1 MKRIAVSL
9 VAAVTMLCSACSS
22 SVDAVYNSNGKI
34 SGPSN
39 TYNLNNDVQTIDGQ
53 DYEGVMEF
61 GGMGTVWTYDASSEE
76 EIDISYQ
83 LSVSEGDA
91 KLVLISPDGT
101 LTTLVENTSQ
111 SQQEE
116 IEAVNVKI
124 QKGENRIKLVATDQ
138 SKLELLLSAEVGE
151 FHEIGL

>member
-9 VAAVTMLCSACSS
+9 MAAVTMLCSACAS
-22 SVDAVYNSNGKI
+22 SVDAVYNSHVKI

-39 TYNLNNDVQTIDGQ
+39 TYNLNNDVQTIDDQ

-61 GGMGTVWTYDASSEE
+61 GGMGTVWTYDASAEE

-91 KLVLISPDGT
+91 KLVMISPDGT
-101 LTTLVENTSQ
+101 LTILVENTSQ